1 MGHRLSTV
9 LATLILLLATL
20 NVAEARSKKEIRQ
33 SKCDNSVVNCGI
45 KCSKL
50 IDIDNNIRDCE
61 NECDIKY
68 AKCSLRTN
76 KASETAP
83 GIGDNTVNK
92 PALSKD

>member
-1 MGHRLSTV
+1 MGHRLNTV
-9 LATLILLLATL
+9 LATLILLSLTL

-33 SKCDNSVVNCGI
+33 SKCDNSLTNCGQ
-45 KCSKL
+45 KCDKL
-50 IDIDNNIRDCE
+50 IDIDNNVRDCN

-83 GIGDNTVNK
+83 GIGDNTVGK